1 MKNKYSHLFKHYYG
15 LKFDNNIKDVIKV
28 HQLME
33 DAGLVPKGLTKAKID
48 AYSDRRPFKVN
59 YFISKVGHT
68 LKWCPTA
75 SPGKLSKMTLF
86 PAEWWIKHL
95 TESSE
100 TKKTPI
106 STKIPENWLD
116 VQLKQ
121 HIDNLTSTNVSGGHS
136 LDTSPAITYN
146 DPEESFNEEPVTYYT
161 TEIEYYEVPETYD
174 SAEETYDDELP
185 F

>member
-15 LKFDNNIKDVIKV
+15 LKFDNNIDDIIKV

-33 DAGLVPKGLTKAKID
+33 DAGIVLKGLTKVKID
-48 AYSDRRPFKVN
+48 AYSDRRSFKVN

-95 TESSE
+95 TGSSE
-100 TKKTPI
+100 TEKSTVT
-106 STKIPENWLD
+106 TKIPENWLD

-121 HIDNLTSTNVSGGHS
+121 HINTLTSTHVSSGHS
-136 LDTSPAITYN
+136 LNTAPETTY
-146 DPEESFNEEPVTYYT
+146 NEEPVAYYT
-161 TEIEYYEVPETYD
+161 AEIEYEELPETYD
-174 SAEETYDDELP
+174 SAEEPYDTELP